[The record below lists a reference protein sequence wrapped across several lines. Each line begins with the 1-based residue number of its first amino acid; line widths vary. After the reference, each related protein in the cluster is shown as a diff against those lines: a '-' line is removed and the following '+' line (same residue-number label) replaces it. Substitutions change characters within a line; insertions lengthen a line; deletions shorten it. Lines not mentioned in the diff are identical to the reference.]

1 MIRMKV
7 LMSICLAISLSMGS
21 VYGISKGKDT
31 NKTEIVEA
39 KEVGKNSDKASM
51 AEEVVIKNEE
61 KPNDEKKPN
70 VDNIENAGTD
80 DKVQEVIIPE
90 ESKNVEVKPDKAP
103 ESKPVENTVVEAPQE
118 VTEEPQKIAA
128 PSSSEADS
136 YIAEIEQAIFT
147 RVNKERSENGL
158 APLSYNNT
166 MENYARL
173 KSKDMGDRGYFDHA
187 NPEGELITAQM
198 KRDGVNYNSW
208 GENIAYIQRDS
219 TNASLADQF
228 MTNWMNSPGHRANI
242 LSGNFASI
250 GVGVYKVGNTYY
262 ATQEFYR

>member
-7 LMSICLAISLSMGS
+7 LMSICLAISLSLGS
-21 VYGISKGKDT
+21 VYGISKVKDT
-31 NKTEIVEA
+31 NKMEIVEA
-39 KEVGKNSDKASM
+39 KEVEKNSDKASM
-51 AEEVVIKNEE
+51 VEEEVVKNEE
-61 KPNDEKKPN
+61 KANNEEKPN
-70 VDNIENAGTD
+70 VDNIENTGTA

-103 ESKPVENTVVEAPQE
+103 ESKPVENTVAEAPQK
-118 VTEEPQKIAA
+118 VTEEPQKVAA
-128 PSSSEADS
+128 TSSDS
-136 YIAEIEQAIFT
+136 YIAEIEQAIFA
-147 RVNKERSENGL
+147 RVNKERSANGL

>member
-1 MIRMKV
+1 
-7 LMSICLAISLSMGS
+7 
-21 VYGISKGKDT
+21 
-31 NKTEIVEA
+31 
-39 KEVGKNSDKASM
+39 
-51 AEEVVIKNEE
+51 
-61 KPNDEKKPN
+61 
-70 VDNIENAGTD
+70 
-80 DKVQEVIIPE
+80 
-90 ESKNVEVKPDKAP
+90 
-103 ESKPVENTVVEAPQE
+103 
-118 VTEEPQKIAA
+118 
-128 PSSSEADS
+128 
-136 YIAEIEQAIFT
+136 
-147 RVNKERSENGL
+147 
-158 APLSYNNT
+158 